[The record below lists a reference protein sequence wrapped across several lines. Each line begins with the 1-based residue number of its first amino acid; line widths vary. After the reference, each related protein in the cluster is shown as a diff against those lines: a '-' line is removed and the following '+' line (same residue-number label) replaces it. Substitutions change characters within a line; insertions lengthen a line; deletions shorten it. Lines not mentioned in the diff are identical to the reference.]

1 MDSAFFDGK
10 WHKSHYDGSSEFTH
24 WRHFPSYPKTV
35 YERIRDIVEWILMP
49 FGVVVISIMIA
60 VFLMWDILKNGNKY

>member
-1 MDSAFFDGK
+1 M
-10 WHKSHYDGSSEFTH
+10 
-24 WRHFPSYPKTV
+24 
-35 YERIRDIVEWILMP
+35 ERIRDIVEWILMP

>member
-1 MDSAFFDGK
+1 MK
-10 WHKSHYDGSSEFTH
+10 
-24 WRHFPSYPKTV
+24 
-35 YERIRDIVEWILMP
+35 RIRDIVEWILTP